1 MYADGLGLY
10 LKVRL
15 GNSKAGTSDIASPAN
30 CGDMGLGPLHTVSLA
45 QAREQ
50 AEVCRVMRL
59 KGLDPLEERLKEQQA
74 KRLGPITFEKC
85 AETYIATHKDGW
97 KNAKHADMDGNAS
110 DIRLSPLSRLQGKAG
125 CRDRRRAGPK
135 GVTPD
140 LEG

>member
-74 KRLGPITFEKC
+74 KRLGPNHLREVRRDL
-85 AETYIATHKDGW
+85 HRHPQG
-97 KNAKHADMDGNAS
+97 
-110 DIRLSPLSRLQGKAG
+110 RLEER
-125 CRDRRRAGPK
+125 
-135 GVTPD
+135 
-140 LEG
+140 